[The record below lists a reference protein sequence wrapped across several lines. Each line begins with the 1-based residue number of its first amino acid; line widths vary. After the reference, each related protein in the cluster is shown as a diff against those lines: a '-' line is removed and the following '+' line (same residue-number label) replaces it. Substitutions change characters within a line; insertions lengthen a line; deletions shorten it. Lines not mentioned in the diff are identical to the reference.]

1 MSYKRLMTISR
12 DLANSVIEFYSSVNT
27 VVPPESLKGVFT
39 VMGYDNY
46 DADPSSTTSMKT
58 STHGKSLSLHQ
69 LPSDK
74 SQGSKIGPDSI
85 LDMAVMDEEDFE
97 SPTQPKTSLGS
108 ILRQYRGRK

>member
-12 DLANSVIEFYSSVNT
+12 DLTSYSSVYT

-46 DADPSSTTSMKT
+46 DADPSSTASRKT
-58 STHGKSLSLHQ
+58 STHGASLSLHQ

-85 LDMAVMDEEDFE
+85 LDMTVMDKEDFE
-97 SPTQPKTSLGS
+97 SPTQPKTSPLHEFITEG
-108 ILRQYRGRK
+108 